1 MGEVSIDL
9 SMQSPVPA
17 RCHLL
22 RTKYLCIALLV
33 IMVTAG
39 IVPTV
44 LPSISNLAP
53 CLPHV
58 RRDLTPLSSVYP
70 FTSARVDYILERGP
84 NPSRTAL
91 SWLDR
96 ALPFEVMQSDGSI
109 GEVRVADFRSILTDF
124 LVDFVAIL
132 DSILSSDGTKIV
144 RKSNF
149 TLITPFAMSI
159 LQRFSARLQPLIL
172 VEISYET

>member
-1 MGEVSIDL
+1 MGEVSVDL
-9 SMQSPVPA
+9 LMQSPVPA

-58 RRDLTPLSSVYP
+58 RRDLTPLSSVHP
-70 FTSARVDYILERGP
+70 FTSAHVDYILERGP
-84 NPSRTAL
+84 NPSRTTL

-96 ALPFEVMQSDGSI
+96 ALPFEVMQSDGPI
-109 GEVRVADFRSILTDF
+109 GEVGVADFRSIF
-124 LVDFVAIL
+124 IDFVAIL
-132 DSILSSDGTKIV
+132 DSVLSSDGTKIV
-144 RKSNF
+144 RKLNF
-149 TLITPFAMSI
+149 
-159 LQRFSARLQPLIL
+159 R
-172 VEISYET
+172 V